1 MRLKNISG
9 FVYRKNMKTISN
21 IKHYGICDSWLD
33 EADCFLKDSRVT
45 DKMNMPKMTRC
56 QGVMIFDGFIVSRI
70 WHYDYIFR
78 REVIDSLKLTSK
90 IEF

>member
-9 FVYRKNMKTISN
+9 FNYIPRINTISKFN
-21 IKHYGICDSWLD
+21 KLSISDSWLD

-45 DKMNMPKMTRC
+45 DKMNMPTMTRC

-78 REVIDSLKLTSK
+78 RGVIDSLKLNSR